1 MTLKTV
7 LLTALAATAVALPAM
22 AQTTSADAAWT
33 APRKGDWLVTGRV
46 TDVFS
51 AADNATTTAAGA
63 DSGLNV
69 DVGDCVM
76 ATLGFT
82 YFLTDHWALEGIL
95 GTTKHDIRA
104 QGGTTEVA
112 VHETPVLAPV
122 VTLQYRPLT
131 RGRVSPYVVAG
142 VNYMLLYGGDEQNG
156 CKVHLKDGFATRP
169 RSAPTGG

>member
-1 MTLKTV
+1 
-7 LLTALAATAVALPAM
+7 
-22 AQTTSADAAWT
+22 
-33 APRKGDWLVTGRV
+33 
-46 TDVFS
+46 
-51 AADNATTTAAGA
+51 
-63 DSGLNV
+63 
-69 DVGDCVM
+69 M

-112 VHETPVLAPV
+112 VHETPVLPPV

-169 RSAPTGG
+169 RSAPTWG

>member
-63 DSGLNV
+63 DSGLTSTS
-69 DVGDCVM
+69 
-76 ATLGFT
+76 ATAS
-82 YFLTDHWALEGIL
+82 W
-95 GTTKHDIRA
+95 R
-104 QGGTTEVA
+104 
-112 VHETPVLAPV
+112 
-122 VTLQYRPLT
+122 
-131 RGRVSPYVVAG
+131 
-142 VNYMLLYGGDEQNG
+142 
-156 CKVHLKDGFATRP
+156 
-169 RSAPTGG
+169 RSASPTS